1 MSKTIYR
8 TPMVLLKPLE
18 YHTGIFPRQALE
30 AAIANRDEVI
40 PELLKILEYTASH
53 VRQILDKPSYMAHLY
68 ALYLLAQFR
77 EERAYPLI
85 IKLFSIP
92 DDNDI
97 LYSLVGDVIT
107 EDLPRM
113 LASVC
118 SGDIGPIKALAENTK
133 VDEFVRSAA
142 LRSLLVLVAQGIRSR
157 EEILIYFQS
166 LFREKL
172 TYNDDYIWSSL
183 VDESTDLYPDLVYE
197 DIKQAFKDDLID
209 LMVIDLKWVDEAMA
223 KGQEAVIEALK
234 ADPHQDF
241 IKDTIAEM
249 QGWDA
254 FQPAQPT
261 KLLKRDNGQ
270 VVREG
275 QKVGRNDPCPC
286 GSGLKYKRCCG
297 KSG

>member
-1 MSKTIYR
+1 MSREIYR
-8 TPMVLLKPLE
+8 TPVVLLKPLE
-18 YHTGIFPRQALE
+18 YHRGPFPRQALE

-40 PELLKILEYTASH
+40 PELLNILEYTATH
-53 VRQILDKPSYMAHLY
+53 VHQVSDELEYMGHLY
-68 ALYLLAQFR
+68 SLYLLAQFR
-77 EERAYPLI
+77 EKRAYPLLI
-85 IKLFSIP
+85 RLFSIP
-92 DDNDI
+92 DEDDI
-97 LYSLVGDVIT
+97 LYRLFGDVIT

-118 SGDIGPIKALAENTK
+118 GGDIEPIKALAENEK

-142 LRSLLVLVAQGIRSR
+142 LRSLLILVAQGIRSR

-172 TYNDDYIWSSL
+172 TRSDNYIWGSL
-183 VDESTDLYPDLVYE
+183 VVESTDLYPDLVYE

-209 LMVIDLKWVDEAMA
+209 LMVIDIKWVDEAMA
-223 KGQEAVIEALK
+223 KGKEVVIEALK
-234 ADPHQDF
+234 ADPRQDF

-249 QGWDA
+249 QGWHA

>member
-1 MSKTIYR
+1 MSRTIYR
-8 TPMVLLKPLE
+8 TPMALLKPLE
-18 YHTGIFPRQALE
+18 YHTGPFPRQALE
-30 AAIANRDEVI
+30 ATIANRDEVI
-40 PELLKILEYTASH
+40 PELLKILEYTANH
-53 VRQILDKPSYMAHLY
+53 VNKVLDEPNYMAHLY

-77 EERAYPLI
+77 EERAYPLL
-85 IKLFSIP
+85 IKLFSTP
-92 DDNDI
+92 DEDAI

-118 SGDIGPIKALAENTK
+118 GDDIDPIKALAENEK

-157 EEILIYFQS
+157 EEILVYFQS
-166 LFREKL
+166 LFRGKL
-172 TYNDDYIWSSL
+172 TRSDNYIWSSL
-183 VDESTDLYPDLVYE
+183 VVESTDLYPDLVYE
-197 DIKQAFKDDLID
+197 DIKQAFEDDLID

-223 KGQEAVIEALK
+223 KGKEAVIEALK
-234 ADPHQDF
+234 ADPRQDF

-249 QGWDA
+249 QWWDA
-254 FQPAQPT
+254 FQTAKPIKQ
-261 KLLKRDNGQ
+261 LKRDNGQ

-275 QKVGRNDPCPC
+275 RKVGRNDPCPC

>member
-1 MSKTIYR
+1 MA
-8 TPMVLLKPLE
+8 LLKPLE
-18 YHTGIFPRQALE
+18 YHTGPFPRQALE
-30 AAIANRDEVI
+30 ATIANRDEVI
-40 PELLKILEYTASH
+40 PELLKILEYTANH
-53 VRQILDKPSYMAHLY
+53 VNKVLDEPNYMAHLY

-77 EERAYPLI
+77 EERAYPLL
-85 IKLFSIP
+85 IKLFSTP
-92 DDNDI
+92 DEDAI

-118 SGDIGPIKALAENTK
+118 GDDIDPIKALAENEK

-157 EEILIYFQS
+157 EEILVYFQS
-166 LFREKL
+166 LFRGKL
-172 TYNDDYIWSSL
+172 TRSDNYIWSSL
-183 VDESTDLYPDLVYE
+183 VVESTDLYPDLVYE
-197 DIKQAFKDDLID
+197 DIKQAFEDDLID

-223 KGQEAVIEALK
+223 KGKEAVIEALK
-234 ADPHQDF
+234 ADPRQDF

-249 QGWDA
+249 QWWDA
-254 FQPAQPT
+254 FQTAKPIKQ
-261 KLLKRDNGQ
+261 LKRDNGQ

-275 QKVGRNDPCPC
+275 RKVGRNDPCPC